1 MKSRYF
7 IGIVALVLM
16 AAFMTGACSRTRT
29 IRTDEGEITVSEKG
43 GVVNIKGKEGEVVAA
58 FGEGTKLPTNLSK
71 DVPVYKPATV
81 TMSQVLGD
89 GDKVMLGLNTK
100 DDAGKVAAF
109 YKSELTQKGWNVRA
123 TMDMGS
129 MKMYQGTKGSQKINV
144 TINGE
149 DGETNISLAYSG
161 K

>member
-1 MKSRYF
+1 MKNRYF
-7 IGIVALVLM
+7 IALIAVVAM
-16 AAFMTGACSRTRT
+16 AAFMSGACSRTKT
-29 IRTDEGEITVSEKG
+29 FKTGEGEITVSEKG

-58 FGEGTKLPTNLSK
+58 FGEGAKLPANLSK
-71 DVPVYKPATV
+71 DVPVYKPADV

-100 DDAGKVAAF
+100 DDAGKVAEF
-109 YKSELTQKGWNVRA
+109 YKRELTQKGWNVRA
-123 TMDMGS
+123 TMDMGA

>member
-1 MKSRYF
+1 MKNRYL
-7 IGIVALVLM
+7 IVILTVAVM
-16 AAFMTGACSRTRT
+16 AVFMTGACSRSRT
-29 IRTDEGEITVSEKG
+29 IKTDEGEITISEKG
-43 GVVNIKGKEGEVVAA
+43 GVVNIKTEEGDAVAS
-58 FGEGTKLPTNLSK
+58 FGEGAKLPANLSK
-71 DVPVYKPATV
+71 DVPIYKPANV
-81 TMSQVLGD
+81 IMSQVLGD

-100 DDAGKVAAF
+100 DDSAKVAEF
-109 YKSELTQKGWNVRA
+109 YKRELTQNGWNVRA

-144 TINGE
+144 TINTD